1 MNQIELTE
9 LARLVNQALY
19 ELEEFGKPQTENL
32 WGQIYE
38 LLRKVSLT
46 VSGTAEVEGRDDVMN
61 RLLLV
66 NVILSNVAAYFQV
79 QDSQQLSQALKDCAC
94 KISEVRSEYGS
105 KVYD

>member
-46 VSGTAEVEGRDDVMN
+46 VSGTAKVEGRDDVMN
-61 RLLLV
+61 RLFLV
-66 NVILSNVAAYFQV
+66 NAILSNVAAYFQV
-79 QDSQQLSQALKDCAC
+79 QDSQLSQVLNECAC
-94 KISEVRSEYGS
+94 KVSEVRSEYKS